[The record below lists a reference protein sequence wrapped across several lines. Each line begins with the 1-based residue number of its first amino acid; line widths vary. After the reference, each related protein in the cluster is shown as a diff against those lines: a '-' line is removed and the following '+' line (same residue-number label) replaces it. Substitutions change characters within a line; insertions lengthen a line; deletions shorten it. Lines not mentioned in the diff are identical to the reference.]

1 MSGIVIK
8 TQPKKFLNFLKSF
21 TSNDLVLPLEFNN
34 ETKTLVSTVKTI
46 SSKITGFY
54 QLDDLLIEN
63 ENFLE
68 NTSIGIPS
76 IKKLIKFIE
85 VQKDKPILYIKITE
99 HLGYYVMEITDS
111 VQKSFIYLI
120 LTEFEERETPINK
133 EKVKSLELYKVKL
146 DTETINEISKLLKHI
161 EGEDV
166 KLIIEFEEN
175 TTNKLSKLILQVGE
189 TINTEFAQ
197 IVLSDSEK
205 EVKNE
210 LTKEILE
217 NEENGLSEYIT
228 KEIDEDTGQER
239 YVIKLEKNEF
249 ADIINSLNKDNLNYL
264 SILLNGGILIETKG
278 DNFEIL
284 YGIQPLI

>member
-21 TSNDLVLPLEFNN
+21 TSNDLVLPIEFNS
-34 ETKTLVSTVKTI
+34 EMKTLISTVKTI

-63 ENFLE
+63 KNFLE
-68 NTSIGIPS
+68 STSIGIPS

-85 VQKDKPILYIKITE
+85 VQKDKPLLYIKITE

-120 LTEFEERETPINK
+120 LTEFEEKEKPIDK
-133 EKVKSLELYKVKL
+133 EKVKHLEIYKVRL
-146 DTETINEISKLLKHI
+146 DKETINEISKLLKHI

-166 KLIIEFEEN
+166 KLIIELEEEN
-175 TTNKLSKLILQVGE
+175 AKLSKLILQVGE

-197 IVLSDSEK
+197 IVLSDSEN
-205 EVKNE
+205 EIKNE
-210 LTKEILE
+210 FTKEIIE
-217 NEENGLSEYIT
+217 NEEYGLSEYIT
-228 KEIDEDTGQER
+228 KEINEDTSQER

-249 ADIINSLNKDNLNYL
+249 SDIINSLNKDNLNYL
-264 SILLNGGILIETKG
+264 SILLNGGILIETQG
-278 DNFEIL
+278 EDFEIL
-284 YGIQPLI
+284 YGVQPLI